1 MVFLQKRVQILRE
14 YHLLL
19 HYELCIVK
27 SPVDFLEIN
36 LLVEIG
42 NESERFLKRVCEL
55 EIRVK

>member
-1 MVFLQKRVQILRE
+1 MVFLQKRVEFLRK

-27 SPVDFLEIN
+27 SPVDFLECN

-42 NESERFLKRVCEL
+42 NESERVLKRVCEL
-55 EIRVK
+55 ESRVK